1 MSKLYVD
8 QVDPKTATT
17 LTLGTSGD
25 TISIP
30 SGVTIANAGTATGF
44 GGDNT
49 PMFAARRT
57 SGQTVTD
64 NVYTKVE
71 FATEDIDTDS
81 AYDNSSNYR
90 FTVPAGQAG
99 KYMLN
104 VNVSVASNTG
114 VSNAQQFHLRLYK
127 NGSAH
132 LGTIFDGRD
141 GAYGDTFFGAFSYI
155 LDCSVSD
162 YFEVYVKFNDG
173 GSGNGGN
180 VQSDA
185 TSFSGCKLIT

>member
-1 MSKLYVD
+1 MAIDKIDVTKGITGNLPVANLNS
-8 QVDPKTATT
+8 
-17 LTLGTSGD
+17 GTSASSSTFWRGD
-25 TISIP
+25 
-30 SGVTIANAGTATGF
+30 GTWASA

-57 SGQTVTD
+57 TGQTVTD
-64 NVYTKVE
+64 NTYTKVE

-90 FTVPAGQAG
+90 FTVPAGEGG

-114 VSNAQQFHLRLYK
+114 VSNAQQLLLRLYK
-127 NGSAH
+127 NGSAL
-132 LGTIFDGRD
+132 LGTTHDGRND
-141 GAYGDTFFGAFSYI
+141 AYGDTFFGAFSYI

-162 YFEVYVKFNDG
+162 YFEVYAKFNDG

-185 TSFSGCKLIT
+185 SSFSGCKLIT